1 MKEFFN
7 PTDNHSLSPIMIK
20 NNGKIYWT
28 LYDVL
33 GTDSLLH
40 NEKNI
45 LYFLTQKDMDLFCE
59 KNSFET
65 DKDIWEYDF
74 DAPLQNPIH
83 YGHILDHWNLLNTIA
98 KDLRMYFEGDLL
110 LSDSE
115 PGKENYSSG
124 GFISD
129 SVINKTINSGSQQQW
144 LIRNSIF
151 SKWNHSNMNMVF
163 MFMILHHYFYLK
175 IKLLFQR

>member
-7 PTDNHSLSPIMIK
+7 PTASNSLSPIMIK

-65 DKDIWEYDF
+65 DKDIGEYDF

-83 YGHILDHWNLLNTIA
+83 YGHILEHWNLLNTIA
-98 KDLRMYFEGDLL
+98 KDLGMYFEGDCKKYNTLY
-110 LSDSE
+110 D
-115 PGKENYSSG
+115 
-124 GFISD
+124 
-129 SVINKTINSGSQQQW
+129 
-144 LIRNSIF
+144 
-151 SKWNHSNMNMVF
+151 
-163 MFMILHHYFYLK
+163 
-175 IKLLFQR
+175 LLFSLNLPMEPIPPTYTVSEKHHKYILKVFRKKDRFFNRFQLYQEK

>member
-7 PTDNHSLSPIMIK
+7 PTGNHSLSPIMIK

-45 LYFLTQKDMDLFCE
+45 LYFLTREDLDQFCE

-65 DKDIWEYDF
+65 DKDIGKYDF
-74 DAPLQNPIH
+74 DAQIQKV
-83 YGHILDHWNLLNTIA
+83 IAKNTI
-98 KDLRMYFEGDLL
+98 
-110 LSDSE
+110 LSMISC
-115 PGKENYSSG
+115 SG
-124 GFISD
+124 
-129 SVINKTINSGSQQQW
+129 
-144 LIRNSIF
+144 
-151 SKWNHSNMNMVF
+151 
-163 MFMILHHYFYLK
+163 
-175 IKLLFQR
+175 